1 MSQCIVGGRGSRSFW
16 FELWAWKSYFGQ
28 IGCVIIHRQAMFA
41 PYREA
46 DGPYREAEVEL
57 T

>member
-1 MSQCIVGGRGSRSFW
+1 
-16 FELWAWKSYFGQ
+16 
-28 IGCVIIHRQAMFA
+28 MFA